1 VGRVGSVCPVTYGE
15 RYRARWR
22 ATFLVFVALGA
33 LLIGAQAVGH
43 VAASPSKILIVAL
56 DMMVG
61 GVADG
66 LLFGSLVCTFVAVP
80 RGKRR

>member
-1 VGRVGSVCPVTYGE
+1 VTYGE

-43 VAASPSKILIVAL
+43 VAATPSKILVVAL

-66 LLFGSLVCTFVAVP
+66 LLFGSLICALVAIP
-80 RGKRR
+80 RGRRG